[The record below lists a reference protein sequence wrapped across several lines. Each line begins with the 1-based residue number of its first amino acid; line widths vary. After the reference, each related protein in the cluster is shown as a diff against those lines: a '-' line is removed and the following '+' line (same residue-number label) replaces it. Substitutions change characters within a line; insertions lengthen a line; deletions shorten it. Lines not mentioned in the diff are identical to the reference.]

1 VRWTLNFTAPGDD
14 WNYGTAAA
22 YDVRCSSTPITQS
35 NFYQA
40 TPVDLGGVKPSPGG
54 TKESISITPSP
65 GAKYCAVRAIDKAG
79 NIGPIPLAAAT
90 TNGGIPAGTTPIPA
104 GTTPGGSGLPN
115 TATGDQ
121 GAAGAILLLVLVAAI
136 GWRSRAALRG
146 SFRRAVR

>member
-1 VRWTLNFTAPGDD
+1 M
-14 WNYGTAAA
+14 
-22 YDVRCSSTPITQS
+22 
-35 NFYQA
+35 
-40 TPVDLGGVKPSPGG
+40 DLGGVKPSPGG

-90 TNGGIPAGTTPIPA
+90 TNGGIPAGTTP
-104 GTTPGGSGLPN
+104 GGSGLPN